1 MFADFNGLPL
11 HPLVIHV
18 VVVFAPLATMLAV
31 AHLVPAWRPVLRW
44 LVAGTASI
52 AAVSAFVAKESG
64 ETLKDVIED
73 QLESGPAGRLVEE
86 HEELGEKLFIAL
98 LVFAALALVVLAV
111 RALHEGVLGHIAA
124 IVLVLA
130 GIVVGVLTFQ
140 TGEKGS
146 DAVWNPTGEVDYSG
160 ESD

>member
-1 MFADFNGLPL
+1 M
-11 HPLVIHV
+11 
-18 VVVFAPLATMLAV
+18 
-31 AHLVPAWRPVLRW
+31 
-44 LVAGTASI
+44 
-52 AAVSAFVAKESG
+52 
-64 ETLKDVIED
+64 
-73 QLESGPAGRLVEE
+73 
-86 HEELGEKLFIAL
+86 
-98 LVFAALALVVLAV
+98 FAALALVVLAV

-124 IVLVLA
+124 IVLVLV

>member
-98 LVFAALALVVLAV
+98 LVFAAL
-111 RALHEGVLGHIAA
+111 GHIAA
-124 IVLVLA
+124 MVLVLA